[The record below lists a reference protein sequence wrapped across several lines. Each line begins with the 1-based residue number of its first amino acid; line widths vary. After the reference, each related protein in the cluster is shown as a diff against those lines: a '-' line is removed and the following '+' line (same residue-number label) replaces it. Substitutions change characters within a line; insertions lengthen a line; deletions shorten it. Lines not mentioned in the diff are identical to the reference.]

1 MPEWEVRVLS
11 SPGWPKEPLNDC
23 KCWEFAVCL
32 LGRNKVCLSASWQA
46 EPSEVPN
53 VHRAEVEPWI
63 GTGGP
68 ALVFLIDLLGNLG
81 LFGGWESQW
90 VVCMDSSLYDL
101 RCCCIFCPSVKVSVQ
116 EWSTHTVSSKA
127 VGLEEVSSRGDAF
140 KKEELQNLEPVR
152 HFTWFCASWCG
163 LTSCE
168 EGNQR
173 WAACQVWPTCTL
185 GSAGRMK

>member
-1 MPEWEVRVLS
+1 MNPLFTYGVIKSKSHWIEMPEWEVRVLS

-68 ALVFLIDLLGNLG
+68 ALAFLIDLLGNLG

-101 RCCCIFCPSVKVSVQ
+101 CCCCVFCLSVKVSVQ
-116 EWSTHTVSSKA
+116 EWSTYTNKQSCRFRRSV
-127 VGLEEVSSRGDAF
+127 
-140 KKEELQNLEPVR
+140 LQG
-152 HFTWFCASWCG
+152 WC
-163 LTSCE
+163 
-168 EGNQR
+168 
-173 WAACQVWPTCTL
+173 V
-185 GSAGRMK
+185 